1 MKEGYRLLG
10 DFIRQVDVRN
20 TDGKE
25 ENLLGVSVQ
34 KMFIPSIAN
43 TVGTDFAK
51 YKVVKRGQFTYIP
64 DTSRRGDKIGI
75 ALLTDYDEGLVS
87 NIYTVFEVKDEN
99 ELLPEYL
106 MLWFSR
112 PEFDRYAR
120 FKSHGSVREIMDWD
134 EMCKVELPV
143 PSIDKQR
150 SIVRA
155 YQTIT
160 ERIELKRRINDNL
173 RATAETEFFRLI
185 RYPQIQEAP
194 SQDTE
199 IGVYPSD
206 WILTTLGQVLSTI
219 IDRRGLTPTKLGGEW
234 SPDGIIAISAKSVKN
249 HELINLDIAN
259 RVDRELYERWMPQK
273 LQPHDILMTSE
284 APLGEFYF
292 IADFSEYCL
301 SQRLFAMRA
310 NTEIVEP
317 TVLYFQLTDSIGKHQ
332 IDIRKTGTTVTGIR
346 QSELVQVPV
355 ILPPKQVQQS
365 FARFC
370 NPIMLSIERNSAEIR
385 ALSKVKMMILAQLS
399 SR

>member
-43 TVGTDFAK
+43 TVGTDFTK

-143 PSIDKQR
+143 PSIEKQR
-150 SIVRA
+150 SIVKA
-155 YQTIT
+155 YNTIT
-160 ERIELKRRINDNL
+160 DRIELKRKINDNL
-173 RATAETEFFRLI
+173 AAQMRAYFKEYTANNASITGKLKDYSVMQYGYTET
-185 RYPQIQEAP
+185 AT
-194 SQDTE
+194 TE
-199 IGVYPSD
+199 PVGPKFLRITDIAQNYIDWNGVPYCPISEENHEKY
-206 WILTTLGQVLSTI
+206 VLSEGDVVVARTGATVGYAKMVGRNI
-219 IDRRGLTPTKLGGEW
+219 PDSVFASFLVRIRPIDDEYRYYFGPKDSARPPGRRPVLR
-234 SPDGIIAISAKSVKN
+234 AISSVTPPTALPRAAAGKF
-249 HELINLDIAN
+249 
-259 RVDRELYERWMPQK
+259 
-273 LQPHDILMTSE
+273 S
-284 APLGEFYF
+284 
-292 IADFSEYCL
+292 FSE
-301 SQRLFAMRA
+301 
-310 NTEIVEP
+310 T
-317 TVLYFQLTDSIGKHQ
+317 
-332 IDIRKTGTTVTGIR
+332 
-346 QSELVQVPV
+346 
-355 ILPPKQVQQS
+355 
-365 FARFC
+365 
-370 NPIMLSIERNSAEIR
+370 
-385 ALSKVKMMILAQLS
+385 
-399 SR
+399 

>member
-43 TVGTDFAK
+43 TIGTDFTK

-134 EMCKVELPV
+134 EMCKVKLPV
-143 PSIDKQR
+143 PSIEKQR
-150 SIVRA
+150 SIVKA
-155 YQTIT
+155 YNTIT
-160 ERIELKRRINDNL
+160 DRIELKRKINDNL
-173 RATAETEFFRLI
+173 EATAQAVFQDQFASYYGCDKLPEGYSIVSLDSLCTVKGGKRLPADCELLDDPTEHPYIRVRDVGGSRYVCLTDQFQYIDEETHQAI
-185 RYPQIQEAP
+185 SRYIVNTGDIVISIVGTIGLLGKIHSSLDKANLTENCVKLAGIHTVTSDYLYYTLCYKKQIK
-194 SQDTE
+194 E
-199 IGVYPSD
+199 IDLLTVGAVQAKLPMYNIQSMK
-206 WILTTLGQVLSTI
+206 ILVP
-219 IDRRGLTPTKLGGEW
+219 PTKV
-234 SPDGIIAISAKSVKN
+234 ISDFQKKMNA
-249 HELINLDIAN
+249 LDEQIEAN
-259 RVDRELYERWMPQK
+259 TMEIQK
-273 LQPHDILMTSE
+273 LNELRSVLL
-284 APLGEFYF
+284 AK
-292 IADFSEYCL
+292 L
-301 SQRLFAMRA
+301 S
-310 NTEIVEP
+310 
-317 TVLYFQLTDSIGKHQ
+317 D
-332 IDIRKTGTTVTGIR
+332 
-346 QSELVQVPV
+346 
-355 ILPPKQVQQS
+355 
-365 FARFC
+365 
-370 NPIMLSIERNSAEIR
+370 
-385 ALSKVKMMILAQLS
+385 
-399 SR
+399 

>member
-1 MKEGYRLLG
+1 MYKSIDELVERI
-10 DFIRQVDVRN
+10 DERN
-20 TDGKE
+20 SDGKIST
-25 ENLLGVSVQ
+25 LIGVSID
-34 KMFIPSIAN
+34 KCFINSVAN
-43 TVGTDFAK
+43 INGTDLTK
-51 YKVVKRGQFTYIP
+51 YKIIRRDDFAVSLMQVSRDSKIP
-64 DTSRRGDKIGI
+64 IARLKDYDQAIMSPAYPIFRVRDTSVI
-75 ALLTDYDEGLVS
+75 
-87 NIYTVFEVKDEN
+87 
-99 ELLPEYL
+99 LPEYL
-106 MLWFSR
+106 EMWFMR
-112 PEFDRYAR
+112 PEFDREAAFIAVGGVR
-120 FKSHGSVREIMDWD
+120 GSMPWEEFAKMR
-134 EMCKVELPV
+134 LPV
-143 PSIDKQR
+143 PSLEKQHQV
-150 SIVRA
+150 VRA
-155 YQTIT
+155 YQIVAD
-160 ERIELKRRINDNL
+160 RIAIKRRINDNL

-185 RYPQIQEAP
+185 RYPQIQEVP

-199 IGVYPSD
+199 IGAYPSD

-385 ALSKVKMMILAQLS
+385 ALSKVKTMILAQLS
-399 SR
+399 SH

>member
-43 TVGTDFAK
+43 TVGTDFTK

-143 PSIDKQR
+143 PSIEKQR
-150 SIVRA
+150 SIVKA
-155 YQTIT
+155 YNTIT
-160 ERIELKRRINDNL
+160 DRIELKRKINDNL
-173 RATAETEFFRLI
+173 EAT
-185 RYPQIQEAP
+185 IQAAF
-194 SQDTE
+194 DKAFHDA
-199 IGVYPSD
+199 GVSLPE
-206 WILTTLGQVLSTI
+206 TI
-219 IDRRGLTPTKLGGEW
+219 IKQNKVPQGWTDATVGDFASVQTGPFGSQLHNEDYVESGTPIITVEHMDGKYIAHRNLPLVSQNDVDRLRKYDLHTGDIVFSRVGSVDRAVMVSRHEDGWLFSGRCLRVRPYDPNTGSYFLWWFNQPVIRQLVTASAVGATMPSINTSILNSIRIVFPQKDIVTQFCKMADGLIE
-234 SPDGIIAISAKSVKN
+234 IIAT
-249 HELINLDIAN
+249 NL
-259 RVDRELYERWMPQK
+259 EE
-273 LQPHDILMTSE
+273 
-284 APLGEFYF
+284 
-292 IADFSEYCL
+292 
-301 SQRLFAMRA
+301 
-310 NTEIVEP
+310 
-317 TVLYFQLTDSIGKHQ
+317 
-332 IDIRKTGTTVTGIR
+332 IRK
-346 QSELVQVPV
+346 LND
-355 ILPPKQVQQS
+355 
-365 FARFC
+365 AREY
-370 NPIMLSIERNSAEIR
+370 I
-385 ALSKVKMMILAQLS
+385 QLS
-399 SR
+399 LSR

>member
-43 TVGTDFAK
+43 TVGTDFTK

-143 PSIDKQR
+143 PSIEKQR
-150 SIVRA
+150 SIVKA
-155 YQTIT
+155 YNTIT
-160 ERIELKRRINDNL
+160 DRIELKRKINDNL

-185 RYPQIQEAP
+185 RYPQIQEVP

-199 IGVYPSD
+199 IGAYPSD

-249 HELINLDIAN
+249 HELINLDITN

-385 ALSKVKMMILAQLS
+385 ALSKVKTMILAQLS

>member
-25 ENLLGVSVQ
+25 ENLFGVSVQ

-43 TVGTDFAK
+43 TIGTDFTK

-150 SIVRA
+150 SIVKA

-173 RATAETEFFRLI
+173 EAT
-185 RYPQIQEAP
+185 IQAAF
-194 SQDTE
+194 DKAFHDA
-199 IGVYPSD
+199 GVSLPE
-206 WILTTLGQVLSTI
+206 TI
-219 IDRRGLTPTKLGGEW
+219 IKQNKVPQGWTDATVGDFASVQTGPFGSQLHNEDYVESGTPIITVEHMDGKYIAHRNLPLVSQNDVDRLRKYDLHTGDIVFTRVGSVDRAVMVSQHEDGWLFSGRCLRVRPYDPNTGSYFLWWFNQPVIRQLVTASAVGATMPSINTSILNSIRIVFPQKDIVTQFCKMADGLIE
-234 SPDGIIAISAKSVKN
+234 IIAT
-249 HELINLDIAN
+249 NL
-259 RVDRELYERWMPQK
+259 EE
-273 LQPHDILMTSE
+273 
-284 APLGEFYF
+284 
-292 IADFSEYCL
+292 
-301 SQRLFAMRA
+301 
-310 NTEIVEP
+310 
-317 TVLYFQLTDSIGKHQ
+317 
-332 IDIRKTGTTVTGIR
+332 IRK
-346 QSELVQVPV
+346 LND
-355 ILPPKQVQQS
+355 
-365 FARFC
+365 AREY
-370 NPIMLSIERNSAEIR
+370 I
-385 ALSKVKMMILAQLS
+385 QLS
-399 SR
+399 LSR

>member
-1 MKEGYRLLG
+1 MYKSIDELVERI
-10 DFIRQVDVRN
+10 DDRN
-20 TDGKE
+20 SDGKIST
-25 ENLLGVSVQ
+25 LIGVSID
-34 KMFIPSIAN
+34 KCFINSVAN
-43 TVGTDFAK
+43 INGTDLTK
-51 YKVVKRGQFTYIP
+51 YKIIRRDDFAVSLMQVSRDSKIP
-64 DTSRRGDKIGI
+64 IARSKDYDQAIMSPAYPIFRVRDTSVI
-75 ALLTDYDEGLVS
+75 
-87 NIYTVFEVKDEN
+87 
-99 ELLPEYL
+99 LPEYL
-106 MLWFSR
+106 EMWFMR
-112 PEFDRYAR
+112 PEFDREAAFIAVGGVR
-120 FKSHGSVREIMDWD
+120 GSMPWEEFAKMR
-134 EMCKVELPV
+134 LPV
-143 PSIDKQR
+143 PSLEKQHQV
-150 SIVRA
+150 VRA
-155 YQTIT
+155 YQIVAD
-160 ERIELKRRINDNL
+160 RIAIKRRINDNL

-185 RYPQIQEAP
+185 RYPQIQEVP

-199 IGVYPSD
+199 IGAYPSD

-385 ALSKVKMMILAQLS
+385 ALSKVKTMILAQLS

>member
-43 TVGTDFAK
+43 TVGTDFTK

-150 SIVRA
+150 SIVKA

-173 RATAETEFFRLI
+173 RASAETEFFRQI
-185 RYPQIQEAP
+185 RYPQIQELP
-194 SQDTE
+194 FQDTE
-199 IGVYPSD
+199 IGAYPSD
-206 WILTTLGQVLSTI
+206 WILTTLGQTLSTI

-234 SPDGIIAISAKSVKN
+234 SHDGIIAISAKSVKN

-385 ALSKVKMMILAQLS
+385 ALSKVTTMILAQLS

>member
-34 KMFIPSIAN
+34 KMFMPSIAN
-43 TVGTDFAK
+43 TVGTDFTK

-150 SIVRA
+150 SIVKA

-185 RYPQIQEAP
+185 RYPQIQEVP

-199 IGVYPSD
+199 IGAYPSD

-385 ALSKVKMMILAQLS
+385 ALSKVKTMILAQLS

>member
-1 MKEGYRLLG
+1 MYKSIDELVERI
-10 DFIRQVDVRN
+10 DDRN
-20 TDGKE
+20 SDGKIST
-25 ENLLGVSVQ
+25 LIGVSID
-34 KMFIPSIAN
+34 KCFINSVAN
-43 TVGTDFAK
+43 INGTDLTK
-51 YKVVKRGQFTYIP
+51 YKIIRRDDFAASLMQVSRDSKIP
-64 DTSRRGDKIGI
+64 IARLKDYDQAIMSPAYPIFRVRDTSVI
-75 ALLTDYDEGLVS
+75 
-87 NIYTVFEVKDEN
+87 
-99 ELLPEYL
+99 LPEYL
-106 MLWFSR
+106 EMWFMR
-112 PEFDRYAR
+112 PEFDREAAFIAVGGVR
-120 FKSHGSVREIMDWD
+120 GSMPWEEFAKMR
-134 EMCKVELPV
+134 LPV
-143 PSIDKQR
+143 PSLEKQHQV
-150 SIVRA
+150 VRA
-155 YQTIT
+155 YQIVAD
-160 ERIELKRRINDNL
+160 RIAIKRRINDNL

-185 RYPQIQEAP
+185 RYPQIQEVP

-199 IGVYPSD
+199 IGAYPSD
-206 WILTTLGQVLSTI
+206 WILTTLGQILSTI

-385 ALSKVKMMILAQLS
+385 ALSKVKTMILAQLS

>member
-1 MKEGYRLLG
+1 MKSNYEPLGKHIQLVDYRNSEEVTSTVLG
-10 DFIRQVDVRN
+10 ISID
-20 TDGKE
+20 KE
-25 ENLLGVSVQ
+25 FMPSV
-34 KMFIPSIAN
+34 AN
-43 TVGTDFAK
+43 VIGTDLSRYKLISKGLFACNPMH
-51 YKVVKRGQFTYIP
+51 VGRDERLP
-64 DTSRRGDKIGI
+64 I
-75 ALLTDYDEGLVS
+75 ALYEKDSPAIVS
-87 NIYTVFEVKDEN
+87 PAYFMFEIIDRDVLN
-99 ELLPEYL
+99 EEYL
-106 MLWFSR
+106 MMWFRR
-112 PEFDRYAR
+112 PEFDRECW
-120 FKSHGSVREIMDWD
+120 FMTDGSVRGGITWD
-134 EMCKVELPV
+134 DLCRIKLPV
-143 PSIDKQR
+143 PSYARQCE
-150 SIVRA
+150 IVESYRA
-155 YQTIT
+155 IT
-160 ERIELKRRINDNL
+160 DRIALKRAENDNL
-173 RATAETEFFRLI
+173 RASAETEFFRQI
-185 RYPQIQEAP
+185 RYPKIQELP
-194 SQDTE
+194 FQDTE
-199 IGVYPSD
+199 IGDYPSD
-206 WILTTLGQVLSTI
+206 WILTTLGQTLSTI

-234 SPDGIIAISAKSVKN
+234 SHDGIIAISAKSVKN

-385 ALSKVKMMILAQLS
+385 ALSKVKTMILAQLS